1 MRSGQKF
8 RGLCRGRRLRP
19 QVRRADTR
27 RHFLAR
33 RRAPDHCRALPR
45 PAHGVPS
52 RRNGRTAKRGD
63 GPYELEGTEPM
74 LKLSEI
80 LVSRKDIETFPE
92 LQHAVMDAAR
102 TGERFFR
109 MDVKPPYPDT
119 PEDWE
124 DRLEA
129 AFSGLIR

>member
-1 MRSGQKF
+1 
-8 RGLCRGRRLRP
+8 
-19 QVRRADTR
+19 
-27 RHFLAR
+27 
-33 RRAPDHCRALPR
+33 
-45 PAHGVPS
+45 
-52 RRNGRTAKRGD
+52 
-63 GPYELEGTEPM
+63 M

-80 LVSRKDIETFPE
+80 LVSSKDIDTFPD
-92 LQHAVMDAAR
+92 LQVAVMDAAR
-102 TGERFFR
+102 GGERFFR